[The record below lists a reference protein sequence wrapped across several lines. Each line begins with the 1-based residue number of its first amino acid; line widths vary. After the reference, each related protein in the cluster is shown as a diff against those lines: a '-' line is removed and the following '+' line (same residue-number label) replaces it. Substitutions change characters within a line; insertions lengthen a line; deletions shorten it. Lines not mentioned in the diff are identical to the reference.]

1 RVRGPPDAAAA
12 AHEDPERPD
21 PIHVPLPDHGLQGG
35 GPGVP
40 ADQCRLSGSRRD
52 RRRSTDGRDPGR
64 GDKRHPARRK
74 HRRRQAVEAAA
85 APARGRPGR
94 AAARHPER
102 ARGRGPRDAR
112 ADHPADPSRGGET
125 RARIGSRRRRSA
137 HSGAASDG
145 RAESR
150 RHARAPREGSVRRAL
165 RARGAHPPV
174 LRARSFR
181 ARRDR
186 ADAEGA
192 PRRHAPRRDRSDRD
206 RHHLRDPAR
215 RRRRALPSIGV
226 IPCARPPCGA
236 LRARDHAARGCRR
249 AVRAHEG
256 WSAIVSDLASVR
268 FVDPWVLALLAVVLI
283 GIALSFLRGRR
294 PSGGLLFPSLGLL
307 PAGTGGWRVR
317 LRWTL
322 VALRVAAIVLFIVA
336 LARPQIV
343 RASVESVSEGID
355 IALAIDVSGSM
366 SEAGFGGTTK
376 IDAVKH
382 VVHDFL
388 GGLKNDRVG
397 IVIFS
402 GEAIVLGPPTLD
414 YAASQKLVDPIETGT
429 LTGGTAIGTG
439 LATGINVVRDSDAKS
454 KVVILLTDGENN
466 GGDITPL
473 DAANMA
479 KLLDVRVYT
488 IGAITLTA
496 TADKDVSSDT
506 VDEQLMRKIAED
518 TGGHYYSVSDE
529 NSLAEVYREI
539 ESLEKSHVGTR
550 DFIDYQEA
558 QLAFLALGIALLFA
572 ELALGATVFRRTP

>member
-1 RVRGPPDAAAA
+1 MRDRGATDADRGARRAVAVGDGSARRRRSPGKRRSDGRQEGYHHRGSDRPDPRRRNGSRIPDHRHRGRSGHRRVRGPPDAAAA

-64 GDKRHPARRK
+64 GVKRHPARRK

-150 RHARAPREGSVRRAL
+150 RHAWAPREGSVRRAL

-226 IPCARPPCGA
+226 IPRPRPPCGA
-236 LRARDHAARGCRR
+236 LRARDHATRGCRR

-283 GIALSFLRGRR
+283 GIAL
-294 PSGGLLFPSLGLL
+294 
-307 PAGTGGWRVR
+307 
-317 LRWTL
+317 
-322 VALRVAAIVLFIVA
+322 
-336 LARPQIV
+336 
-343 RASVESVSEGID
+343 
-355 IALAIDVSGSM
+355 
-366 SEAGFGGTTK
+366 
-376 IDAVKH
+376 
-382 VVHDFL
+382 
-388 GGLKNDRVG
+388 
-397 IVIFS
+397 
-402 GEAIVLGPPTLD
+402 GPPTLD
-414 YAASQKLVDPIETGT
+414 YAASQKLVEPLDTGS
-429 LTGGTAIGTG
+429 LAGGTAIGTG
-439 LATGINVVRDSDAKS
+439 LATAVNVLRDSAAKS
-454 KVVILLTDGENN
+454 KVAILLTDGENN
-466 GGDITPL
+466 SGDISPL
-473 DAANMA
+473 DASNMA
-479 KLLDVRVYT
+479 KLLGVRVYT
-488 IGAITLTA
+488 IGAISA
-496 TADKDVSSDT
+496 PVQRGGDEPESGT
-506 VDEQLMRKIAED
+506 VDEQLMRKMAGD
-518 TGGHYYSVSDE
+518 TGGQYYSVSDA

-539 ESLEKSHVGTR
+539 ETLEKSHVGTR
-550 DFIDYQEA
+550 DFVDYEEA
-558 QLAFLALGIALLFA
+558 HLFFLAAGALLLFI
-572 ELALGATVFRRTP
+572 EISLAATVFRRRP